1 MTLFLQYQNLPLYNL
16 HQNQVEKSFQNFSEA
31 DKERAATR
39 TANKEYFSFEKL
51 LQKLECYGM
60 YVSDKSKSIRQKLWT
75 GKNRIIE
82 FGYIHTF

>member
-16 HQNQVEKSFQNFSEA
+16 HQNQVEKSFQKFSEA

-39 TANKEYFSFEKL
+39 TANNEYFSFEKL
-51 LQKLECYGM
+51 LQKLKCCEMC
-60 YVSDKSKSIRQKLWT
+60 VSDKSKSIRQKLST
-75 GKNRIIE
+75 GKNHITE